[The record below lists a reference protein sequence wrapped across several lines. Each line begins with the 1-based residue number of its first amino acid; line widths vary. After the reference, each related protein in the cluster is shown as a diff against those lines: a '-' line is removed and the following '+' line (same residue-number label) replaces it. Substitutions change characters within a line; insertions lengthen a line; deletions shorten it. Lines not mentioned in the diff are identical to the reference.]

1 MRLRSPLGRLR
12 RGRRE
17 PSLRSRVRGRIASAA
32 ALAIAVAV
40 VVVLVLRSQGSPSA
54 PGATAGSTGLG
65 VTTVQRRNLI
75 ASDTESGTLG
85 YASPQTVYNRLSGTI
100 TWLPSVGRVIKAGQP
115 LYRVGDK
122 PVILMY
128 GSTPVYRDLDP
139 HDSDGP
145 DIAQLNRNLVR
156 LGFDPD
162 AIVVDDEWQAATTAG
177 VEELQESLGLTATGN
192 LALGRVV
199 FLPGPQ
205 LVSEVDATVGGTG
218 SGGSG
223 SSDSS
228 AADPVGAGSHEPQFV
243 SLGTSTTPTQTTTT
257 TTTTSSTGT
266 GTGTGTRTGAGAGTG
281 STGTDTST
289 TATTSSTGPDTTPT
303 EPGSNPGTQAP
314 GNSPSSGALSS
325 AIGRLSAEIE
335 ALRRQLQAQ
344 NAPSSDNKSNSSDKK
359 SNSNKPASSSN
370 SSASEILKT
379 SSPTLVVT
387 VDLSASSQSEAVLGS
402 TVSVEMPD
410 GSLVKGKITAVS
422 RVAQSSSDASS
433 SSGST
438 IPVTIKLKGRHAGAG
453 LDQAAVSVEFVQSRA
468 RHVLSVPVTA
478 LVATSG
484 QSYALQEAS
493 LPHKLIPVRTGL
505 FAAGDVQVSGKGV
518 VPGLRVTDS
527 EG

>member
-1 MRLRSPLGRLR
+1 MRLRWPLGRLR
-12 RGRRE
+12 RGSRE
-17 PSLRSRVRGRIASAA
+17 PSLRGARVRGRIASAA

-40 VVVLVLRSQGSPSA
+40 VVVLVLRSQRSPSA

-145 DIAQLNRNLVR
+145 DIAQLNRNLVK

-162 AIVVDDEWQAATTAG
+162 TIVVDDEWQAATTVG

-228 AADPVGAGSHEPQFV
+228 AADPVGADSHEPQFV
-243 SLGTSTTPTQTTTT
+243 SLGTSTTATGTTTT
-257 TTTTSSTGT
+257 TGSSSTVTTGT
-266 GTGTGTRTGAGAGTG
+266 GTGTL
-281 STGTDTST
+281 T
-289 TATTSSTGPDTTPT
+289 TATTSSTGSDTTPT
-303 EPGSNPGTQAP
+303 EPGSSAGTRAP
-314 GNSPSSGALSS
+314 SGSSSSGALSS

-344 NAPSSDNKSNSSDKK
+344 NAPPSDNKSNSGDKK
-359 SNSNKPASSSN
+359 SNSDKAASSSN
-370 SSASEILKT
+370 PSATEILKT

-402 TVSVEMPD
+402 TVRVQMPD

-422 RVAQSSSDASS
+422 RVAQSSSASSS

-438 IPVTIKLKGRHAGAG
+438 IPVTIKLKGRRVGAG
-453 LDQAAVSVEFVQSRA
+453 LDQAAVSVDFVQSRA

-493 LPHKLIPVRTGL
+493 PPHKLIPVRTGL

>member
-1 MRLRSPLGRLR
+1 MRLRWPLGRLR

-17 PSLRSRVRGRIASAA
+17 PSLRGASVRGRIASAA
-32 ALAIAVAV
+32 ALAIAVTV

-145 DIAQLNRNLVR
+145 DIAQLNRNLVK

-162 AIVVDDEWQAATTAG
+162 TIVVDDEWQAATTVG

-228 AADPVGAGSHEPQFV
+228 AADPVGADSHEPQFV
-243 SLGTSTTPTQTTTT
+243 SLGTSTTATGT
-257 TTTTSSTGT
+257 TTTTSSSTVTTGT
-266 GTGTGTRTGAGAGTG
+266 GTG
-281 STGTDTST
+281 TST
-289 TATTSSTGPDTTPT
+289 TATTSSTGSDTTPT
-303 EPGSNPGTQAP
+303 EPGSSTGTQAP

-325 AIGRLSAEIE
+325 AIGRLSAEID

-344 NAPSSDNKSNSSDKK
+344 HAPSSDNKSNSRDKK
-359 SNSNKPASSSN
+359 SNSDKPASSS
-370 SSASEILKT
+370 SPSATEILKT

-402 TVSVEMPD
+402 TVSVQMPD
-410 GSLVKGKITAVS
+410 GSLVKGKIAGVS
-422 RVAQSSSDASS
+422 RVAQSSSASSS

-438 IPVTIKLKGRHAGAG
+438 IPVTIKLKGRHAGTG
-453 LDQAAVSVEFVQSRA
+453 LDQAAVSVDFVQSRA

-493 LPHKLIPVRTGL
+493 PPHKLIPVRTGL